1 MNPTTA
7 PTAATAAATDSS
19 ALSGVFIKSIATMNN
34 GEVVNDIDD
43 ALRQCV
49 RAAQAAGKKARVT
62 IKLDIVPAGT
72 GVGDTPLFK
81 IVDEIDV
88 KLPKKARTKSPLFFA
103 DDDCNLTRRNPKQ
116 EEMRL
121 EAIEG
126 GGGNGPRLTREDLRT
141 AGLTAADLRAA
152 GHGDKIAPIGQ
163 GQAKAAGQ

>member
-1 MNPTTA
+1 MNPATATTA
-7 PTAATAAATDSS
+7 PADTT

-62 IKLDIVPAGT
+62 IKLDIVPAGD
-72 GVGDTPLFK
+72 GVGGTPLFK

-126 GGGNGPRLTREDLRT
+126 GATREGPRLTRDDLRT

-152 GHGDKIAPIGQ
+152 GHGDKLVGQ